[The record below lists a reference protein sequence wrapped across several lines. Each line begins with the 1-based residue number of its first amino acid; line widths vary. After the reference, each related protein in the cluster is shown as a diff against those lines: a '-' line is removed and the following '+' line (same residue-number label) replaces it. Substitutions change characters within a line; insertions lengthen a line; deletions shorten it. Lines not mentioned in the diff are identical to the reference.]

1 MIVKPFR
8 LILWVEEN
16 IRPEQLNNLPELDN
30 YIPFLHQTF
39 ISGLINFR
47 ELLFEQ
53 MVISKKDAAH
63 GVRQL
68 VNISN
73 TIHSYL
79 YRSKQ
84 VWKTIVSKTQIKS
97 FYNCLLC
104 RLEKILEEV
113 KKISPPLYMEM
124 PITHYSLPK
133 VKVELQ
139 TKFIEFSKY
148 LDNETL
154 DNDLRILVKRA
165 TQLMIHKKEITPS
178 NVTYCIR
185 MMSETVF
192 LKELNINSMIFL
204 LIKNGFNTPEFYLYY
219 IAHLKK
225 SLDDLGGLH
234 EQLEMLIIEK
244 DKLNGIPDNENLRML
259 KGTAPI
265 KEQLYAYLD
274 EKQKH
279 TTQIFELRRLALQ
292 DDPLVKSA
300 KRLKINLPVA
310 QLALFI
316 RLQLEKGF
324 FEKENIGGLFNFFA
338 EHFYTSKTKFISG
351 DSLRKKSTEVEFT
364 TAQKLKSQLIA
375 MLNWLNE
382 NHNLSNYK

>member
-16 IRPEQLNNLPELDN
+16 IRPELLNSLPELDS
-30 YIPFLHQTF
+30 YTPFLHQTF

-53 MVISKKDAAH
+53 MVLSKKDAAH

-68 VNISN
+68 GNISN

-79 YRSKQ
+79 YHSKPA
-84 VWKTIVSKTQIKS
+84 WKTTVSKTKIKS
-97 FYNCLLC
+97 FYTCLLC
-104 RLEKILEEV
+104 CLEKVLEEV
-113 KKISPPLYMEM
+113 KKISPPIHMEV
-124 PITHYSLPK
+124 PITHYSLPP
-133 VKVELQ
+133 VKMELKK
-139 TKFIEFSKY
+139 KFKQFSNH
-148 LDNETL
+148 LDIDAL
-154 DNDLRILVKRA
+154 DSELRILMKRA
-165 TQLMIHKKEITPS
+165 IQLMINKKEITPAI
-178 NVTYCIR
+178 VTYCHRI
-185 MMSETVF
+185 MSETIC
-192 LKELNINSMIFL
+192 LEELDASSMFFL
-204 LIKNGFNTPEFYLYY
+204 LIKNGFNIPEFYLYY
-219 IAHLKK
+219 ISYLKK
-225 SLDDLGGLH
+225 SLDNLGGLH

-244 DKLNGIPDNENLRML
+244 DKLNGIPDSENLRML

-265 KEQLYAYLD
+265 KEQLYSYLD

-279 TTQIFELRRLALQ
+279 TVQILELRRLALE

-300 KRLKINLPVA
+300 KRLKVNLPVA

-324 FEKENIGGLFNFFA
+324 FEKENIGELFNFFA

-351 DSLRKKSTEVEFT
+351 DSLRKKSTEVEFS

>member
-30 YIPFLHQTF
+30 YIPYLHQTF

-47 ELLFEQ
+47 ELIFEQ
-53 MVISKKDAAH
+53 IVLSKKDAIY
-63 GVRQL
+63 GVKQL
-68 VNISN
+68 VNISDK
-73 TIHSYL
+73 IHSYV
-79 YRSKQ
+79 YHGKPD
-84 VWKTIVSKTQIKS
+84 WKTKVSKAKIRS
-97 FYNCLLC
+97 FYLCLLC
-104 RLEKILEEV
+104 CLEKILEEV
-113 KKISPPLYMEM
+113 KKVSPSMYMEV
-124 PITHYSLPK
+124 PITHYSLPE
-133 VKVELQ
+133 VKIELKI
-139 TKFIEFSKY
+139 KFFEFSNH
-148 LDNETL
+148 LDTDAI
-154 DNDLRILVKRA
+154 DNKLRNLVKRA
-165 TQLMIHKKEITPS
+165 ILLIINKKEITPA
-178 NVTYCIR
+178 NVTYCHQI
-185 MMSETVF
+185 MSETIF
-192 LKELNINSMIFL
+192 LGELDINSMLFL
-204 LIKNGFNTPEFYLYY
+204 LIKNGFNIPEFYLYY
-219 IAHLKK
+219 ISHLKQ
-225 SLDDLGGLH
+225 SLDNLGGLH

-244 DKLNGIPDNENLRML
+244 DKLNGIPGNENLRIL
-259 KGTAPI
+259 KGIAPI

-279 TTQIFELRRLALQ
+279 TTQILELRRLALQ

-351 DSLRKKSTEVEFT
+351 DSLRKKSTEVEFS

>member
-16 IRPEQLNNLPELDN
+16 IRPELMNNLPELDS
-30 YIPFLHQTF
+30 YTPFLHQTF
-39 ISGLINFR
+39 VSGLINFR

-53 MVISKKDAAH
+53 MVLSKKDAAH

-79 YRSKQ
+79 YRSKPA
-84 VWKTIVSKTQIKS
+84 WKTTVSKTKIKS
-97 FYNCLLC
+97 FYICLLC
-104 RLEKILEEV
+104 CLEKVLEEV
-113 KKISPPLYMEM
+113 KKISPPIHMEV

-133 VKVELQ
+133 VKMDLKI
-139 TKFIEFSKY
+139 KFIEFSNH
-148 LDNETL
+148 LDQAGLENNL
-154 DNDLRILVKRA
+154 MHLLKRA
-165 TQLMIHKKEITPS
+165 IQVMINKKEITPA
-178 NVTYCIR
+178 NVAYCTR
-185 MMSETVF
+185 LMNETN
-192 LKELNINSMIFL
+192 LLNELDINLMFVL
-204 LIKNGFNTPEFYLYY
+204 LTKNGFNIPEFYLYY
-219 IAHLKK
+219 VTHLKQK
-225 SLDDLGGLH
+225 LDDIGGLH
-234 EQLEMLIIEK
+234 EQLEMLILEK
-244 DKLNGIPDNENLRML
+244 DKLNGIPDNENLRMF
-259 KGTAPI
+259 KGASPI

-279 TTQIFELRRLALQ
+279 TVQILELRRLALE

-300 KRLKINLPVA
+300 KRLKVNLPVA

>member
-47 ELLFEQ
+47 ELLFGQ
-53 MVISKKDAAH
+53 MVLSKKDAIY
-63 GVRQL
+63 GVKQL
-68 VNISN
+68 VSISN
-73 TIHSYL
+73 IIHSYL
-79 YRSKQ
+79 YRSKPA
-84 VWKTIVSKTQIKS
+84 WKTIVSKTKIKS
-97 FYNCLLC
+97 FYRCLLC
-104 RLEKILEEV
+104 YLEKVLEEV
-113 KKISPPLYMEM
+113 KKILPPLYMEV
-124 PITHYSLPK
+124 PITHYSLYE
-133 VKVELQ
+133 VKVGLKK
-139 TKFIEFSKY
+139 KFDEFASH
-148 LDNETL
+148 LDKNAF
-154 DNDLRILVKRA
+154 DNDLRILVKREI
-165 TQLMIHKKEITPS
+165 QLMIHKKEITPS
-178 NVTYCIR
+178 NVTYCFR
-185 MMSETVF
+185 VMNETIS
-192 LKELNINSMIFL
+192 LKELDMNSMFFL
-204 LIKNGFNTPEFYLYY
+204 LVKNGFNTSEFYLYY
-219 IAHLKK
+219 ITHLKK
-225 SLDDLGGLH
+225 SLDNLGGLY
-234 EQLEMLIIEK
+234 EQLEMLILEK
-244 DKLNGIPDNENLRML
+244 DKLNGIPDGENLRMFKAAL
-259 KGTAPI
+259 PI
-265 KEQLYAYLD
+265 KEQIYAYLD

-338 EHFYTSKTKFISG
+338 EHFYNSKTKFISG
-351 DSLRKKSTEVEFT
+351 DSLRKKSTEVEFS

>member
-16 IRPEQLNNLPELDN
+16 IRPEQLNNLPELDS

-39 ISGLINFR
+39 VSGLINFR

-53 MVISKKDAAH
+53 MVLSKKDAMY
-63 GVRQL
+63 GVKQL

-73 TIHSYL
+73 TIHSYAFHV
-79 YRSKQ
+79 KPD
-84 VWKTIVSKTQIKS
+84 WKTKVSKAKIKS
-97 FYNCLLC
+97 FYICLLC
-104 RLEKILEEV
+104 CVEKVLKEV
-113 KKISPPLYMEM
+113 KNVSSSLYMEV
-124 PITHYSLPK
+124 PITHYSLPE
-133 VKVELQ
+133 VKMELKL
-139 TKFIEFSKY
+139 KFNEFSTH
-148 LDNETL
+148 LDQAGLEN
-154 DNDLRILVKRA
+154 NLRSLVKRA
-165 TQLMIHKKEITPS
+165 IQVMINKQEITPAMV
-178 NVTYCIR
+178 NYCHRI
-185 MMSETVF
+185 MSETIF
-192 LKELNINSMIFL
+192 LKELDINPMFVL
-204 LIKNGFNTPEFYLYY
+204 LIKNGFNIPEFYLYY
-219 IAHLKK
+219 ITHLKQ
-225 SLDDLGGLH
+225 SLDDIGSLH
-234 EQLEMLIIEK
+234 EQLEMLILEK
-244 DKLNGIPDNENLRML
+244 DKLNGIPVSENLRMC
-259 KGTAPI
+259 KGASPI
-265 KEQLYAYLD
+265 IEQIYAYLD

-279 TTQIFELRRLALQ
+279 TAQIFELRRLALQ

-351 DSLRKKSTEVEFT
+351 DSLRKKSTEVEFS